1 MARLSSSVRPPLERR
16 KIMRSLR
23 IGLLCAL
30 INVAISVPF
39 SLIPAGLLEGL
50 HGWVIVWT
58 AAFMGFGESM
68 MFVKLV

>member
-1 MARLSSSVRPPLERR
+1 
-16 KIMRSLR
+16 MRSLR